1 MKTLTALA
9 PRGLA
14 WTVLR
19 LHRSAM
25 LVAAGFLAAGAAG
38 LLLLRAD
45 GMDAA
50 QVSEFCGS
58 SDPYLEFCLYD
69 TVVSEYSGKISLAST
84 MIAWL
89 PFAVAVY
96 AGAVLIG
103 RELERGTAAL
113 SWTQSVTPARWLTAK
128 LLLPALLITAG
139 TALLSLLY
147 RRARHAGAT
156 AVGDNWYMNDVFLN
170 DVFLAQGPAVLAYCL
185 LALAAGAL
193 AGVLLRRALPAGGLA
208 LAVTGLVMRLCDEW
222 RDQLCLGPADRIR
235 AECRAGGE
243 VREWYAAFP
252 PSSHFWPIQLV
263 ETGIVLSLT
272 VVLTVAAFGVLRRRH
287 A

>member
-1 MKTLTALA
+1 MNALTALA
-9 PRGLA
+9 PRGLT

-25 LVAAGFLAAGAAG
+25 LVAAGFFAAGAAG

-45 GMDAA
+45 GLDAA
-50 QVSEFCGS
+50 RVSELCGS
-58 SDPYLEFCLYD
+58 SDADLAFCLYD
-69 TVVSEYSGKISLAST
+69 TVVSGYSGNMRLAAT

-89 PFAVAVY
+89 PFVVALYV
-96 AGAVLIG
+96 GAVLIG

-113 SWTQSVTPARWLTAK
+113 SWTQSVTPARWLAAK

-139 TALLSLLY
+139 TAGLSLLY
-147 RRARHAGAT
+147 RRAWRAGGS
-156 AVGDNWYMNDVFLN
+156 AVGDEWYMNDVFLN
-170 DVFLAQGPAVLAYCL
+170 DVFLALGPAGLAYCL

-222 RDQLCLGPADRIR
+222 RDQLCLGPADRVR
-235 AECRAGGE
+235 GECRAGGE
-243 VREWYAAFP
+243 VREWYPVFP

-263 ETGIVLSLT
+263 ETGIVLVLT